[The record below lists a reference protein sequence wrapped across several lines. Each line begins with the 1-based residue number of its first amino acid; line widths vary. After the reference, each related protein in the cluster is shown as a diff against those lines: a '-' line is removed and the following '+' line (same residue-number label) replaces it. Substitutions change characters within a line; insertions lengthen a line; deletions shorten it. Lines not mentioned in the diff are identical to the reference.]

1 MLRFCKNC
9 GLLVPHDARS
19 CPQCGAPVPPAVCTA
34 PQQGPAQPLYD
45 TPDRDEDAAV
55 TAMSQSA
62 TTAALILFAIP
73 LVGLVLSVVWS
84 FGGTRNPARRRL
96 ARAYLIRTAV
106 VAVAFAV
113 FLLVGALVLSAVL
126 HAGLTYYYANP
137 YFW

>member
-19 CPQCGAPVPPAVCTA
+19 CPQCGAPVPPAACTA
-34 PQQGPAQPLYD
+34 PQQCPAQPLYD

-62 TTAALILFAIP
+62 TAAALI
-73 LVGLVLSVVWS
+73 GLVLSLVWS

-113 FLLVGALVLSAVL
+113 FLLVGALVLGAVL